1 MEPKFENRFTRSV
14 EVEKEL
20 YKYSMTRTAASIIL
34 YIFVAL
40 LLLVNIMFIVFWG
53 VDFINILTIALC
65 LICIGMRPIQYQRAI
80 KLTEKRLNE
89 LNNGQMP
96 EIVTQITD
104 TELISHSSDRE
115 EPVHIPLSSLKKLF
129 ITDNYYMI
137 RTDAK
142 MVYAFKKGLFT
153 IGNEAVFA
161 SHIREIIAKNK
172 SKK

>member
-20 YKYSMTRTAASIIL
+20 YKYSMTRTPASIIL
-34 YIFVAL
+34 YIFIAL
-40 LLLVNIMFIVFWG
+40 LLAVNIMFIVFWG

-115 EPVHIPLSSLKKLF
+115 EPAHVPINGLKKLF
-129 ITDNYYMI
+129 ITENYYMI
-137 RTDAK
+137 RTDSK
-142 MVYAFKKGLFT
+142 LVYAFKKGLFT
-153 IGNEAVFA
+153 IGNEAEFVPY
-161 SHIREIIAKNK
+161 IQNVIAQSK